1 MKTNIQLKGRRGA
14 LRTIA
19 LTAATALFVG
29 AIPGQAADRIQV
41 ATTTTMVTDL
51 VKQIGGDRIEIAGLM
66 GPGVDPH
73 LYKPAVAD
81 GLKLRNAA
89 AIFYSGLMLE
99 GRMSDLFARMGRGG
113 KKVYPVTE
121 SIPEKSLLE
130 PEEFEGHWDP
140 HVWGD
145 PVLWSKCVNT
155 VVEGLSA
162 ADPAGKSGYA
172 KRGAD
177 YKKQLAELHEWAK
190 KRIAEIPESRRVLIT
205 SHDAFNYFGRAY
217 GLEVI
222 GVQGVSTVNQAGL
235 ADIAKTVDFIK
246 GRGVKAIFIE
256 SSVSPA
262 VIERISKD
270 AGVKIGG
277 ELFSDACGAP
287 GQMESGGGERYDVGT
302 YIGMIKH
309 NVNTVVE
316 ALK

>member
-1 MKTNIQLKGRRGA
+1 MA
-14 LRTIA
+14 LFG
-19 LTAATALFVG
+19 AATASH
-29 AIPGQAADRIQV
+29 AAGRIQV
-41 ATTTTMVTDL
+41 ATTTTMVTDM
-51 VKQIGGDRIEIAGLM
+51 VKQIGGDRVEVTGLM

-81 GLKLRNAA
+81 GLKLRKSA

-121 SIPEKSLLE
+121 SIPENRLLE

-145 PVLWSKCVNT
+145 PVLWSQCVDT

-162 ADPAGKSGYA
+162 VDPGGKSGYA
-172 KRGAD
+172 SRGAD
-177 YKKQLAELHEWAK
+177 YKTRLAALHEWAT
-190 KRIAEIPESRRVLIT
+190 KRISEIPKSQRVLIT

-217 GLEVI
+217 GLKVI
-222 GVQGVSTVNQAGL
+222 GVQGVSTVSQAGL
-235 ADIAKTVDFIK
+235 ADISKTVDFIK
-246 GRGVKAIFIE
+246 GRGVKAIFVE